1 LIVDSND
8 ANVPIELHRITA
20 PLDLVPLRDGYGND
34 LAPEDPFPPRLPSTL
49 PAPGKLHA
57 HLALGEKI
65 GSGRSSIVHNVD
77 ILPTQ
82 ALQGHLPPLVLK
94 VGRLKRRAEIGREAW
109 FYDEME
115 CMQGV
120 ILPRCYGW
128 FEAELAEGQTFGSWY
143 TSGRRSSKTE
153 DSNPDWRFED
163 SSRLL
168 EMSHSRNFVSVLL
181 LERLGVLSGWITMI
195 CDTRTYSLLRKD
207 RHRSQAYLPRSLV
220 APTHTALLILSSAR
234 SLIPQTVSWRGGR
247 NHI

>member
-1 LIVDSND
+1 MHGLIVDSNG

-20 PLDLVPLRDGYGND
+20 PLDLVPPFDGLPDDGG
-34 LAPEDPFPPRLPSTL
+34 PREPFPSRLPSTL
-49 PAPGKLHA
+49 PTPGKLHA
-57 HLALGEKI
+57 HLALGEKR
-65 GSGRSSIVHNVD
+65 GSGRSSVVFNVD

-94 VGRLKRRAEIGREAW
+94 VGRLKRCAEIGREAW

-120 ILPRCYGW
+120 IIPRCYGW
-128 FEAELAEGQTFGSWY
+128 FEAELAEGQSFGPWY

-153 DSNPDWRFED
+153 DSNPDWRFEN

-181 LERLGVLSGWITMI
+181 LERLGGTLPIGVPLSEELM
-195 CDTRTYSLLRKD
+195 
-207 RHRSQAYLPRSLV
+207 
-220 APTHTALLILSSAR
+220 
-234 SLIPQTVSWRGGR
+234 
-247 NHI
+247 